1 MAIAKSPSRTAPI
14 RILTAVPVCDGHDSA
29 VTTINIELARH
40 GIEVIYLGYHQSV
53 GAIVRAAIQED
64 ANVVGLSS
72 YNGGHIVFFKEVADQ
87 LKRSGNGDIPV
98 FGGGG
103 GTITKA
109 DERVMK
115 RQGTDRIFFA
125 GTPLADI
132 MAIIQRD
139 YARITKPNAKFKGDR
154 ALARAITL
162 AESAAFGET
171 QGGARTMGGLSLKR
185 SAKSRRA
192 PAKTAF
198 VVGVAGPGGAGKST
212 LIDELTSRFLNH
224 VPHGR
229 IALLANDPSHPDSGG
244 AILGDR
250 VSAIY
255 AQDDRVFF
263 RSLATRGSLTGL
275 SAAAPAAIDILK
287 QSGEFDLILVESVGV
302 GQESDPF
309 RVFGKEQKLVDATL
323 FVLAPHY
330 GGLIQLQKIALLNGA
345 DLVAL
350 NKCDH
355 PMAHTAKAEIQARL
369 HQNAKDQTLHPTTA
383 AKHFDPGVDALFAA
397 IAELAGLKVGT
408 VIPDRPDYDTGGE
421 RPCHLEIEGG
431 PDLRAGR
438 VESPTT
444 KKHQKGGA
452 VIPNRPSRAPKRT
465 SSAPLIKS
473 RSRLTPSRAKKGGRS

>member
-1 MAIAKSPSRTAPI
+1 MAAAKSPAPL

-40 GIEVIYLGYHQSV
+40 GIEVIYLGYHQAAS
-53 GAIVRAAIQED
+53 AIVRAAIQED
-64 ANVVGLSS
+64 VNVVGLSS
-72 YNGGHIVFFKEVADQ
+72 YNGGHIVFFKEIADQ
-87 LKRSGNGDIPV
+87 LKKSGNGDIPV

-103 GTITKA
+103 GTITHA

-115 RQGTDRIFFA
+115 RQGTDRIYFA
-125 GTPLADI
+125 GTPLEQM
-132 MAIIQRD
+132 MAEIKRD
-139 YARITKPNAKFKGDR
+139 YARAAKPHARFKGDR
-154 ALARAITL
+154 ALARAITI
-162 AESAAFGET
+162 AES
-171 QGGARTMGGLSLKR
+171 GATRYSLPATRYSTGAPRR
-185 SAKSRRA
+185 SY
-192 PAKTAF
+192 

-212 LIDELTSRFLNH
+212 LIDELTSRFLRAS
-224 VPHGR
+224 PTGR

-287 QSGEFDLILVESVGV
+287 ASGEFDLILVESVGV

-309 RVFGKEQKLVDATL
+309 RIFGKGPPLVDATL
-323 FVLAPHY
+323 FVLAPYY

-355 PMAHTAKAEIQARL
+355 PMAHTARAEIQARL
-369 HQNAKDQTLHPTTA
+369 NQNGKGQTLHATTA
-383 AKHFDPGVDALFAA
+383 ARHFDPGVDALYAA
-397 IAELAGLKVGT
+397 IHAIA
-408 VIPDRPDYDTGGE
+408 TGG
-421 RPCHLEIEGG
+421 
-431 PDLRAGR
+431 
-438 VESPTT
+438 
-444 KKHQKGGA
+444 
-452 VIPNRPSRAPKRT
+452 
-465 SSAPLIKS
+465 
-473 RSRLTPSRAKKGGRS
+473 AK

>member
-1 MAIAKSPSRTAPI
+1 MAVGNSPKSAAPI

-40 GIEVIYLGYHQSV
+40 GIEVIYLGYHQPAS
-53 GAIVRAAIQED
+53 AIVRAAIQED
-64 ANVVGLSS
+64 VNVVGLSS
-72 YNGGHIVFFKEVADQ
+72 YNGGHIVFFKEVVDQ
-87 LKRSGNGDIPV
+87 LRKSGNGDIPV

-103 GTITKA
+103 GTITQA

-125 GTPLADI
+125 GTPLDDI
-132 MAIIQRD
+132 MALIKKD
-139 YARITKPNAKFKGDR
+139 YAHVPKLTRKLRGDR

-162 AESAAFGET
+162 AEEAVFASKTSRLSPFAARPN
-171 QGGARTMGGLSLKR
+171 AKR
-185 SAKSRRA
+185 S
-192 PAKTAF
+192 F

-212 LIDELTSRFLNH
+212 LIDELTSRFLRSN
-224 VPHGR
+224 PTGR

-275 SAAAPAAIDILK
+275 SAASPAAIEILK

-309 RVFGKEQKLVDATL
+309 QIFGKKPKLVDATL
-323 FVLAPHY
+323 FVLAPYY
-330 GGLIQLQKIALLNGA
+330 GGLIQLQKITLLNGA
-345 DLVAL
+345 DFVAL

-369 HQNAKDQTLHPTTA
+369 NQNAQDQSLYPTTA
-383 AKHFDPGVDALFAA
+383 AKHFDPGVDALFTA
-397 IAELAGLKVGT
+397 IAKVAGLEV
-408 VIPDRPDYDTGGE
+408 
-421 RPCHLEIEGG
+421 G

-438 VESPTT
+438 SASPR
-444 KKHQKGGA
+444 QKVGA
-452 VIPNRPSRAPKRT
+452 VIPNRPPSTSAAQGPLRITAPT
-465 SSAPLIKS
+465 SKKQ
-473 RSRLTPSRAKKGGRS
+473 RLKKGARA

>member
-1 MAIAKSPSRTAPI
+1 MAAAKTPRPGAPL

-40 GIEVIYLGYHQSV
+40 GIEVIYLGYHQSAS
-53 GAIVRAAIQED
+53 AIVRAAIQED
-64 ANVVGLSS
+64 VNVVGLSS

-87 LKRSGNGDIPV
+87 LRKSGNADIPV

-103 GTITKA
+103 GTITHA
-109 DERVMK
+109 DARVMQ
-115 RQGTDRIFFA
+115 RQGTDRIYFA
-125 GTPLADI
+125 GTPLDKM
-132 MAIIQRD
+132 MAEIKRD
-139 YARITKPNAKFKGDR
+139 YARAAKPNPKFKGDR
-154 ALARAITL
+154 VLARAITI
-162 AESAAFGET
+162 AE
-171 QGGARTMGGLSLKR
+171 GGARAPRGLPKPAR
-185 SAKSRRA
+185 SAGSTKKS
-192 PAKTAF
+192 F
-198 VVGVAGPGGAGKST
+198 IVGVAGPGGAGKST
-212 LIDELTSRFLNH
+212 LIDELTSRFLRAN
-224 VPHGR
+224 PTGR

-287 QSGEFDLILVESVGV
+287 ASGEFDLILVESVGV

-309 RVFGKEQKLVDATL
+309 RIFGQGPKLVDATL
-323 FVLAPHY
+323 FVLAPYY

-345 DLVAL
+345 DFVAL

-369 HQNAKDQTLHPTTA
+369 NQNGKGQALHATTA

-397 IAELAGLKVGT
+397 IAKHGDLPVS
-408 VIPDRPDYDTGGE
+408 TGGE
-421 RPCHLEIEGG
+421 KACQME
-431 PDLRAGR
+431 
-438 VESPTT
+438 VSP
-444 KKHQKGGA
+444 
-452 VIPNRPSRAPKRT
+452 
-465 SSAPLIKS
+465 
-473 RSRLTPSRAKKGGRS
+473 

>member
-1 MAIAKSPSRTAPI
+1 MAAASSPRPAAPL

-40 GIEVIYLGYHQSV
+40 GLEVIYLGYHQSAA
-53 GAIVRAAIQED
+53 AIVRAAIQED
-64 ANVVGLSS
+64 VNVVGLSS

-87 LKRSGNGDIPV
+87 LKQSGNGDIPV

-103 GTITKA
+103 GTITQA

-115 RQGTDRIFFA
+115 RQGTDRIYFA
-125 GTPLADI
+125 GTPLDAMMVEI
-132 MAIIQRD
+132 KRD
-139 YARITKPNAKFKGDR
+139 YARIAKPNKKFKGDR

-162 AESAAFGET
+162 AESGAPRASHLT
-171 QGGARTMGGLSLKR
+171 PPTSNGARRR
-185 SAKSRRA
+185 S
-192 PAKTAF
+192 F

-212 LIDELTSRFLNH
+212 LIDELTSRFLRSN
-224 VPHGR
+224 PTGR

-263 RSLATRGSLTGL
+263 RSLATRGNLTGL
-275 SAAAPAAIDILK
+275 SAVAPAAIDILK
-287 QSGEFDLILVESVGV
+287 NSGEFDLIFVESVGV

-309 RVFGKEQKLVDATL
+309 RIFGKGPKLVDATL
-323 FVLAPHY
+323 FVLAPYY

-345 DLVAL
+345 DLFAL

-369 HQNAKDQTLHPTTA
+369 DQNHRDQKLHPTIA
-383 AKHFDPGVDALFAA
+383 AKHFDPGVDALYAA
-397 IAELAGLKVGT
+397 IAGLGGLDVA
-408 VIPDRPDYDTGGE
+408 RGGE
-421 RPCHLEIEGG
+421 KACQLE
-431 PDLRAGR
+431 
-438 VESPTT
+438 V
-444 KKHQKGGA
+444 
-452 VIPNRPSRAPKRT
+452 
-465 SSAPLIKS
+465 SS
-473 RSRLTPSRAKKGGRS
+473 